1 VVLWRVGGS
10 YRVMPITQ
18 QILANIVNF
27 YYFSDMK
34 HYSERITI
42 DSQNRFGRPSIRGM
56 RISVYDILGWLAS
69 GMTMQDIL
77 NDFPELTAEDL
88 QAALSYAADR
98 EHKILIA
105 S

>member
-1 VVLWRVGGS
+1 
-10 YRVMPITQ
+10 
-18 QILANIVNF
+18 
-27 YYFSDMK
+27 MK

-42 DSQNRFGRPSIRGM
+42 DAQTRFGRPTIRGM
-56 RISVYDILGWLAS
+56 RISVYDILGWFAS
-69 GMTMQDIL
+69 GMTTQEIL
-77 NDFPELTAEDL
+77 SDFPELTADDI

>member
-1 VVLWRVGGS
+1 
-10 YRVMPITQ
+10 
-18 QILANIVNF
+18 
-27 YYFSDMK
+27 MK

-42 DSQNRFGRPSIRGM
+42 DSKIRFGRPTIRGR
-56 RISVYDILGWLAS
+56 RISVYDVLAWFAS
-69 GMTMQDIL
+69 GMTTEDIL
-77 NDFPELTAEDL
+77 NDFPELTAEDI

>member
-1 VVLWRVGGS
+1 
-10 YRVMPITQ
+10 
-18 QILANIVNF
+18 
-27 YYFSDMK
+27 MK

-42 DSQNRFGRPSIRGM
+42 NAQTRFGRPSIRGM
-56 RISVYDILGWLAS
+56 RISVYDILGWFAS
-69 GMTMQDIL
+69 DMTTQDII
-77 NDFPELTAEDL
+77 NDYPELTAEDI

>member
-1 VVLWRVGGS
+1 MVAAKS
-10 YRVMPITQ
+10 QPISNYSHFQ
-18 QILANIVNF
+18 
-27 YYFSDMK
+27 YFSNMK

-42 DSQNRFGRPSIRGM
+42 EAQTRFGRPTIRGM
-56 RISVYDILGWLAS
+56 RISVYDILGWFAS
-69 GMTMQDIL
+69 GMTIQEIL
-77 NDFPELTAEDL
+77 TDFPELSVDDI

>member
-1 VVLWRVGGS
+1 
-10 YRVMPITQ
+10 
-18 QILANIVNF
+18 
-27 YYFSDMK
+27 MK

-42 DSQNRFGRPSIRGM
+42 DANTRFGRPSIRGI
-56 RISVYDILGWLAS
+56 RISVYDILGWFAS
-69 GMTMQDIL
+69 GMTTQDIL
-77 NDFPELTAEDL
+77 NDFPELTTEDI

>member
-1 VVLWRVGGS
+1 
-10 YRVMPITQ
+10 
-18 QILANIVNF
+18 
-27 YYFSDMK
+27 MK

-42 DSQNRFGRPSIRGM
+42 DSTIRFGRPTIRGM

-69 GMTMQDIL
+69 GMTIQDIL
-77 NDFPELTAEDL
+77 DDYPELTEEDIH
-88 QAALSYAADR
+88 ATLSYAADR

>member
-1 VVLWRVGGS
+1 
-10 YRVMPITQ
+10 
-18 QILANIVNF
+18 
-27 YYFSDMK
+27 MK

-42 DSQNRFGRPSIRGM
+42 DSNTRFGRPTIRGM

-69 GMTMQDIL
+69 GMTIQDIL
-77 NDFPELTAEDL
+77 DDYPELTEEDIH
-88 QAALSYAADR
+88 ATLSYAADR

>member
-1 VVLWRVGGS
+1 
-10 YRVMPITQ
+10 
-18 QILANIVNF
+18 
-27 YYFSDMK
+27 MK

-42 DSQNRFGRPSIRGM
+42 NAQTRFGRPTIRGM
-56 RISVYDILGWLAS
+56 RISVYDILGWFAS
-69 GMTMQDIL
+69 GMTKQDIL
-77 NDFPELTAEDL
+77 TDFPELTEEDL